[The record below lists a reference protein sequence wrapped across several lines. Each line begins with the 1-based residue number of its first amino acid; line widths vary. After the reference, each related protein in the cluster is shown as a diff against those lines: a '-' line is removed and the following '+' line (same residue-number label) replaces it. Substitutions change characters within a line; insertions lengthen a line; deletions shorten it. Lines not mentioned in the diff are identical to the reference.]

1 MISINVSFT
10 ILTST
15 LFLVSHINRKKMKK
29 FTFQLLVLLSIS
41 AFSQTIHNIN
51 NPSELKNL
59 TLNAGDTVVLAD
71 GIYSSDERIKFSP
84 TTGTADNPI
93 TFKAATPGGVKFT
106 GGLQMSIGGDYV
118 IVDGF
123 YWQGGYGAS
132 NFIEFRDGS
141 DYANYSTIQNCAI
154 DGLAISPDDKADN
167 GTTSITKHRWIV
179 LYGTYNSVINCS
191 FMNKES
197 AGALIL
203 VELAYNASPNG
214 TTNTSCIAVGHT
226 ISNNYFYKYA
236 KIDPTL
242 SNSGDSETI
251 RIGSSENQ
259 NVNSNTIVT
268 NNYFVESDGENEII
282 TNKSKNN
289 QFINNTFRRC
299 RGSLVLR
306 HGSNALVNGNYFLG
320 ENIDGTGGIRITD
333 SNHIITNNYIQDCI
347 TVQSQAKWNNG
358 ITFIGGGDNAAVD
371 CTSSNVTNGY
381 QKSNNITLTNN
392 TIINTNAP
400 LFYNTDKGSN
410 DVTGLVSSNL
420 VFFTDGNVNL
430 SDVISGDTSNSY
442 ANLGTSLI
450 YSNNVYNGTELGAT
464 NTGFTKET
472 GITANAQDEIFTF
485 SGTGSVGKGANLG
498 AYKPTTDDMVGSGIG
513 ACFLNNLGAK
523 ITNENCN
530 ISVSDY
536 LTVSTLDTLD
546 AIGSSYEVSV
556 NSNVS
561 FTVIANDAW
570 ITINTNSGTGNATV
584 SVTVTKNDTTSSRT
598 GTITFTQVAGGDNI
612 VRTLSVTQ
620 NGADL
625 TSNYNL
631 INTGDANDP
640 VSVHS
645 FSKQEVGNGK
655 TNYATNTLD
664 KDNGTVW
671 AADDDAIV
679 SGDYKGDG
687 EFIIYDLGS
696 VHTVNMIQYTTTNK
710 ADPFGFQIW
719 ASSTGTDASDFT
731 KILPVSA
738 DLLLSATS
746 TIDFNQFE
754 ISSGL
759 NARFIK
765 LIGFG
770 RFNSD
775 GDTRKSVWSAVG
787 EIEFYGSSIL
797 SVNDVKPINEL
808 AIFPIPAK
816 DILYIKNTNQLIK
829 EIAIYT
835 IDGRKILGKK
845 ISKSTQNSTLDVSNL
860 KNGLYIIKVDDEQN
874 SVSKIITITK

>member
-1 MISINVSFT
+1 
-10 ILTST
+10 
-15 LFLVSHINRKKMKK
+15 MKK

-320 ENIDGTGGIRITD
+320 ENIYGTGGIRITD

-347 TVQSQAKWNNG
+347 TSR
-358 ITFIGGGDNAAVD
+358 
-371 CTSSNVTNGY
+371 TSSNTR
-381 QKSNNITLTNN
+381 
-392 TIINTNAP
+392 
-400 LFYNTDKGSN
+400 
-410 DVTGLVSSNL
+410 
-420 VFFTDGNVNL
+420 
-430 SDVISGDTSNSY
+430 
-442 ANLGTSLI
+442 
-450 YSNNVYNGTELGAT
+450 TELGEKKHWIPEEGGKLTAT
-464 NTGFTKET
+464 LKVQHVSTTGHADISSSYAVVVGQIHSGEGHENEPLKIYYKKFPGHTK
-472 GITANAQDEIFTF
+472 
-485 SGTGSVGKGANLG
+485 GSVFWN
-498 AYKPTTDDMVGSGIG
+498 
-513 ACFLNNLGAK
+513 
-523 ITNENCN
+523 
-530 ISVSDY
+530 
-536 LTVSTLDTLD
+536 
-546 AIGSSYEVSV
+546 YE
-556 NSNVS
+556 
-561 FTVIANDAW
+561 
-570 ITINTNSGTGNATV
+570 INTLGDNSGRWDFSTAVWGYDF
-584 SVTVTKNDTTSSRT
+584 SVV
-598 GTITFTQVAGGDNI
+598 
-612 VRTLSVTQ
+612 
-620 NGADL
+620 
-625 TSNYNL
+625 
-631 INTGDANDP
+631 
-640 VSVHS
+640 
-645 FSKQEVGNGK
+645 
-655 TNYATNTLD
+655 
-664 KDNGTVW
+664 
-671 AADDDAIV
+671 
-679 SGDYKGDG
+679 
-687 EFIIYDLGS
+687 
-696 VHTVNMIQYTTTNK
+696 
-710 ADPFGFQIW
+710 
-719 ASSTGTDASDFT
+719 GTDATTEPEEPKDGIELGEEFTYEVNVYKGMMYLTFTSENHPTVKFAKNLLKSDFST
-731 KILPVSA
+731 KADIPQQVIKRYATKRIVSEERPNA
-738 DLLLSATS
+738 YAGEINYFKQGAYNQANGKSTKSEIYNGDISKQYQNGSYAEVWFKGAT
-746 TIDFNQFE
+746 
-754 ISSGL
+754 
-759 NARFIK
+759 
-765 LIGFG
+765 
-770 RFNSD
+770 
-775 GDTRKSVWSAVG
+775 VG
-787 EIEFYGSSIL
+787 ES
-797 SVNDVKPINEL
+797 
-808 AIFPIPAK
+808 
-816 DILYIKNTNQLIK
+816 TNPNQ
-829 EIAIYT
+829 
-835 IDGRKILGKK
+835 
-845 ISKSTQNSTLDVSNL
+845 
-860 KNGLYIIKVDDEQN
+860 
-874 SVSKIITITK
+874 

>member
-1 MISINVSFT
+1 
-10 ILTST
+10 
-15 LFLVSHINRKKMKK
+15 MKK

-203 VELAYNASPNG
+203 VELAYNASPNR

-347 TVQSQAKWNNG
+347 TSR
-358 ITFIGGGDNAAVD
+358 
-371 CTSSNVTNGY
+371 TSSNTR
-381 QKSNNITLTNN
+381 
-392 TIINTNAP
+392 
-400 LFYNTDKGSN
+400 
-410 DVTGLVSSNL
+410 
-420 VFFTDGNVNL
+420 
-430 SDVISGDTSNSY
+430 
-442 ANLGTSLI
+442 
-450 YSNNVYNGTELGAT
+450 TELGEKKHWIPEEGGKLTAT
-464 NTGFTKET
+464 LKVQHVSTTGHADISSSYAVVVGQIHSGEGHENEPLKIYYKKFPGHTK
-472 GITANAQDEIFTF
+472 
-485 SGTGSVGKGANLG
+485 GSVFWN
-498 AYKPTTDDMVGSGIG
+498 
-513 ACFLNNLGAK
+513 
-523 ITNENCN
+523 
-530 ISVSDY
+530 
-536 LTVSTLDTLD
+536 
-546 AIGSSYEVSV
+546 YE
-556 NSNVS
+556 
-561 FTVIANDAW
+561 
-570 ITINTNSGTGNATV
+570 INTLGDNSGRWDFSTAVWGYDF
-584 SVTVTKNDTTSSRT
+584 SVV
-598 GTITFTQVAGGDNI
+598 
-612 VRTLSVTQ
+612 
-620 NGADL
+620 
-625 TSNYNL
+625 
-631 INTGDANDP
+631 
-640 VSVHS
+640 
-645 FSKQEVGNGK
+645 
-655 TNYATNTLD
+655 
-664 KDNGTVW
+664 
-671 AADDDAIV
+671 
-679 SGDYKGDG
+679 
-687 EFIIYDLGS
+687 
-696 VHTVNMIQYTTTNK
+696 
-710 ADPFGFQIW
+710 
-719 ASSTGTDASDFT
+719 GTDATTEPEEPKDGIELGEEFTYEVNVYKGMMYLTFTSENHPTVKFAKNLLKSDFST
-731 KILPVSA
+731 KADIPQQVIKRYATKRIVSEERPNA
-738 DLLLSATS
+738 YAGEINYFKQGAYNQANGKSTKSEIYNGDISKQYQNGSYAEVWFKGAT
-746 TIDFNQFE
+746 
-754 ISSGL
+754 
-759 NARFIK
+759 
-765 LIGFG
+765 
-770 RFNSD
+770 
-775 GDTRKSVWSAVG
+775 VG
-787 EIEFYGSSIL
+787 ES
-797 SVNDVKPINEL
+797 
-808 AIFPIPAK
+808 
-816 DILYIKNTNQLIK
+816 TNPNQ
-829 EIAIYT
+829 
-835 IDGRKILGKK
+835 
-845 ISKSTQNSTLDVSNL
+845 
-860 KNGLYIIKVDDEQN
+860 
-874 SVSKIITITK
+874 

>member
-1 MISINVSFT
+1 
-10 ILTST
+10 
-15 LFLVSHINRKKMKK
+15 MKK

-347 TVQSQAKWNNG
+347 TSR
-358 ITFIGGGDNAAVD
+358 
-371 CTSSNVTNGY
+371 TSSNTR
-381 QKSNNITLTNN
+381 
-392 TIINTNAP
+392 
-400 LFYNTDKGSN
+400 
-410 DVTGLVSSNL
+410 
-420 VFFTDGNVNL
+420 
-430 SDVISGDTSNSY
+430 
-442 ANLGTSLI
+442 
-450 YSNNVYNGTELGAT
+450 TELGEKKHWIPEEGGKLTAT
-464 NTGFTKET
+464 LKVQHVSTTGHADISSSYAVVVGQIHSGEGHENEPLKIYYKKFPGHTK
-472 GITANAQDEIFTF
+472 
-485 SGTGSVGKGANLG
+485 GSVFWN
-498 AYKPTTDDMVGSGIG
+498 
-513 ACFLNNLGAK
+513 
-523 ITNENCN
+523 
-530 ISVSDY
+530 
-536 LTVSTLDTLD
+536 
-546 AIGSSYEVSV
+546 YE
-556 NSNVS
+556 
-561 FTVIANDAW
+561 
-570 ITINTNSGTGNATV
+570 INTLGDNSGRWDFSTAVWGYDF
-584 SVTVTKNDTTSSRT
+584 SVV
-598 GTITFTQVAGGDNI
+598 
-612 VRTLSVTQ
+612 
-620 NGADL
+620 
-625 TSNYNL
+625 
-631 INTGDANDP
+631 
-640 VSVHS
+640 
-645 FSKQEVGNGK
+645 
-655 TNYATNTLD
+655 
-664 KDNGTVW
+664 
-671 AADDDAIV
+671 
-679 SGDYKGDG
+679 
-687 EFIIYDLGS
+687 
-696 VHTVNMIQYTTTNK
+696 
-710 ADPFGFQIW
+710 
-719 ASSTGTDASDFT
+719 GTDATTEPEEPKDGIELGEEFTYEVNGYKGMMYLTFTSENHPTVKFAKNLLKSDFST
-731 KILPVSA
+731 KADIPQQVIKRYATKRIVSEERPNA
-738 DLLLSATS
+738 YAGEINYFKQGAYNQANGKSTKSEIYNGDISKQYQNGSYAEVWFKGAT
-746 TIDFNQFE
+746 
-754 ISSGL
+754 
-759 NARFIK
+759 
-765 LIGFG
+765 
-770 RFNSD
+770 
-775 GDTRKSVWSAVG
+775 VG
-787 EIEFYGSSIL
+787 ES
-797 SVNDVKPINEL
+797 
-808 AIFPIPAK
+808 
-816 DILYIKNTNQLIK
+816 TNPNQ
-829 EIAIYT
+829 
-835 IDGRKILGKK
+835 
-845 ISKSTQNSTLDVSNL
+845 
-860 KNGLYIIKVDDEQN
+860 
-874 SVSKIITITK
+874 